1 MKERVAELV
10 GDRAKLMWVS
20 TFHSACVRILRKEAS
35 LLGYTN
41 SFTIYDQS
49 DSLRLI
55 TIIMRDLNL
64 DAKRYAPRAVA
75 SLISQSK
82 NELLGPADYLN
93 QSKDQFQEIVAQVF
107 AIYQK
112 RLTGANS
119 MDFDDLIAKTVEVLQ
134 RHPEVRAKYRS
145 RFKHILVDE
154 YQLSNGNR
162 ILLIAEGRLVNL
174 GAAEGSPA
182 AVLEFS
188 LADEEIIARLSSRRT
203 CRDCGA
209 SNVGVDKCP
218 TCGGEVYQRED
229 DKAEVITRRLEVYA
243 EQTAPIISFYRNE
256 GLLISVS
263 AVGNVEDI
271 TASAISALSR
281 VAQ

>member
-1 MKERVAELV
+1 MRLVLVGPPGAGKGTQAQFLAAHFSIPHISTGDIFRANLKAGTELGNQAKTFMDRGELV
-10 GDRAKLMWVS
+10 PDSVTNEMVKDRLTHDDVANG
-20 TFHSACVRILRKEAS
+20 F
-35 LLGYTN
+35 LLDG
-41 SFTIYDQS
+41 F
-49 DSLRLI
+49 
-55 TIIMRDLNL
+55 
-64 DAKRYAPRAVA
+64 PR
-75 SLISQSK
+75 
-82 NELLGPADYLN
+82 N
-93 QSKDQFQEIVAQVF
+93 VAQ
-107 AIYQK
+107 A
-112 RLTGANS
+112 
-119 MDFDDLIAKTVEVLQ
+119 EVL
-134 RHPEVRAKYRS
+134 R
-145 RFKHILVDE
+145 
-154 YQLSNGNR
+154 
-162 ILLIAEGRLVNL
+162 
-174 GAAEGSPA
+174 